1 MSVVFD
7 RGTNTDKVTFL
18 GKMVAG
24 MKETLSM
31 KTWKEQ
37 ASTDGLMEPST
48 KENGKTERC
57 MEQELSNLEMADTT
71 KVVS

>member
-1 MSVVFD
+1 MVFD
-7 RGTNTDKVTFL
+7 RGTSTDKVTFL

-37 ASTDGLMEPST
+37 ASIDGLMEPST
-48 KENGKTERC
+48 KVNGKMERC
-57 MEQELSNLEMADTT
+57 MDKELSNLVMADTT